1 MTTWA
6 EARAAKRERDKRE
19 HRLYT
24 VDKLGKPCPVCGHRV
39 VAALGEATHPTCSSW
54 EFGHHRA

>member
-6 EARAAKRERDKRE
+6 EARAAKVNRDLREQ
-19 HRLYT
+19 RLFT

-39 VAALGEATHPTCSSW
+39 VAALGEETHPSCSSS
-54 EFGHHRA
+54 EFGRRRP